1 MLAVR
6 FHYGGEFFFD
16 GNKMHYHGGSEGLS
30 YIERDLI
37 SLPEITGHLKDHG
50 VDVDGVLLH
59 WLRPSTDLGD
69 GLRVLHDDSVCLAMS
84 DHIKGSGVAEV
95 FVEST
100 KVQLETPD
108 EDSSDEV
115 QYIGEN
121 RISAI
126 QPAPIKIEECQQP
139 QISSKVGE
147 SDSSS
152 DSEYLP
158 GGFCSSEDDDE
169 AKEIE
174 KKFKEFKVKCKAQE
188 LKSLDDVV
196 YTSASQT
203 EIAQPDLELIE
214 GCDLVDG
221 NSTPYADS
229 SGGEDESFEECSGEE
244 VIGKE
249 ENFDRFD
256 RKADIPDFSLG
267 TKFSGKK
274 EFKEAIVKYGLA
286 TRRVLKFIKDE
297 GDRVRV
303 ICDWPMCPWVCLLK
317 KTSLADSWLVTSLK
331 DEHTCPQRRQLVIN
345 KFRSHCAIFTC

>member
-1 MLAVR
+1 MKQR
-6 FHYGGEFFFD
+6 
-16 GNKMHYHGGSEGLS
+16 
-30 YIERDLI
+30 R
-37 SLPEITGHLKDHG
+37 LK
-50 VDVDGVLLH
+50 
-59 WLRPSTDLGD
+59 
-69 GLRVLHDDSVCLAMS
+69 
-84 DHIKGSGVAEV
+84 
-95 FVEST
+95 
-100 KVQLETPD
+100 
-108 EDSSDEV
+108 
-115 QYIGEN
+115 
-121 RISAI
+121 
-126 QPAPIKIEECQQP
+126 
-139 QISSKVGE
+139 
-147 SDSSS
+147 
-152 DSEYLP
+152 
-158 GGFCSSEDDDE
+158 
-169 AKEIE
+169 

-286 TRRVLKFIKDE
+286 TSRVLKFIKDE
-297 GDRVRV
+297 RDRVRV

-317 KTSLADSWLVTSLK
+317 KTSLADSWLMTSLK
-331 DEHTCPQRRQLVIN
+331 DEHTCPQRRDNKLVTARRIADR
-345 KFRSHCAIFTC
+345 F